1 MREEILQR
9 IAMLP
14 IMHINFGIDPPHF
27 VENKLISVF
36 VDMQHLILFSSLRVA
51 EPYKTYQLFNLRSH
65 AKICFVRSLSFASL
79 FLNAAACR
87 GRGRGGLSFLR
98 PFYRYFYF
106 TGKAMHRFYHTL
118 S

>member
-51 EPYKTYQLFNLRSH
+51 DPYKTYHFFNININL
-65 AKICFVRSLSFASL
+65 ILTFVLYAPLSFASL
-79 FLNAAACR
+79 FLMLQLECQ
-87 GRGRGGLSFLR
+87 
-98 PFYRYFYF
+98 PV
-106 TGKAMHRFYHTL
+106 TCE
-118 S
+118 

>member
-51 EPYKTYQLFNLRSH
+51 EPYKTY
-65 AKICFVRSLSFASL
+65 
-79 FLNAAACR
+79 
-87 GRGRGGLSFLR
+87 
-98 PFYRYFYF
+98 
-106 TGKAMHRFYHTL
+106 
-118 S
+118 

>member
-1 MREEILQR
+1 MNGVASYLQCHAIIVPLLICYRRRTPLETEVLYLAVSDGVCNMREEILQR

-51 EPYKTYQLFNLRSH
+51 EPYKTYQLFNLRSY
-65 AKICFVRSLSFASL
+65 AKICFVRSA
-79 FLNAAACR
+79 
-87 GRGRGGLSFLR
+87 
-98 PFYRYFYF
+98 
-106 TGKAMHRFYHTL
+106 
-118 S
+118 

>member
-14 IMHINFGIDPPHF
+14 IMHINFGIHPPHF

-51 EPYKTYQLFNLRSH
+51 EPYKTYQLFNLRSY
-65 AKICFVRSLSFASL
+65 AKICFVRSA
-79 FLNAAACR
+79 
-87 GRGRGGLSFLR
+87 
-98 PFYRYFYF
+98 
-106 TGKAMHRFYHTL
+106 
-118 S
+118 